1 MVKKYFD
8 DMIWPSFLPLLQ
20 LDDECEYSKEF
31 SFISEFSSGIYFSA
45 FCFKWQL
52 LF

>member
-8 DMIWPSFLPLLQ
+8 DMILPRFLPLLMLLL

-31 SFISEFSSGIYFSA
+31 SFISERSSVIYFGA
-45 FCFKWQL
+45 FCSK
-52 LF
+52 